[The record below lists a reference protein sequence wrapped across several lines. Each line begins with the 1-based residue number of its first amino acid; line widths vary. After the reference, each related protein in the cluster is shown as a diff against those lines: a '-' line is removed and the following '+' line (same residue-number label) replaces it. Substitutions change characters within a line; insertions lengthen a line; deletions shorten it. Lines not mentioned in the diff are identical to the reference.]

1 MEFKVVTISAA
12 TPYERG
18 VQHGQAARDLI
29 ERGIARYQEHFLK
42 SEQAPWSLVRQ
53 KAMGFV
59 PFLEREYE
67 DLLEEI
73 RGIAGGSGVD
83 FEDMMVLNTRYEL
96 LKFPIQECTTF
107 AVLPEASADHHTYLG
122 MNWDNVGWMRDS
134 SLLLKVDEQN
144 GTRYFCMTEAG
155 QLIRH
160 GFNNHGVAVVTNN
173 LLSTGDTDQ
182 PGVPTN
188 FMRRRILTSKTLEE
202 AVQSVRNAPR
212 AVSCNLMAASAEG
225 NAVDMEVN
233 PVRLS
238 ELHPTGGI
246 LTHANHF
253 ATNRDICRSK
263 GGNFRDVRLY
273 SLLEQRRGS
282 IDPAF
287 ITHCLKDHYKAGPA
301 SHEAICKHTPQAGES
316 VGQAP
321 ASCSVTIASQIYDL
335 DAREALVCC
344 GNPCTGSYTKYTL

>member
-1 MEFKVVTISAA
+1 
-12 TPYERG
+12 
-18 VQHGQAARDLI
+18 
-29 ERGIARYQEHFLK
+29 
-42 SEQAPWSLVRQ
+42 
-53 KAMGFV
+53 
-59 PFLEREYE
+59 
-67 DLLEEI
+67 
-73 RGIAGGSGVD
+73 
-83 FEDMMVLNTRYEL
+83 
-96 LKFPIQECTTF
+96 
-107 AVLPEASADHHTYLG
+107 
-122 MNWDNVGWMRDS
+122 
-134 SLLLKVDEQN
+134 
-144 GTRYFCMTEAG
+144 
-155 QLIRH
+155 
-160 GFNNHGVAVVTNN
+160 
-173 LLSTGDTDQ
+173 
-182 PGVPTN
+182 
-188 FMRRRILTSKTLEE
+188 MRRRILTSKTLEE

-212 AVSCNLMAASAEG
+212 SVSCNLMAASAEG

-287 ITHCLKDHYKAGPA
+287 ITDCLKDHYKADPA
-301 SHEAICKHTPQAGES
+301 SHEAICKHIPQAGES
-316 VGQAP
+316 VGQDP